1 MRWCGETKGE
11 DGGGGRDGETV
22 REGPPRPRKVND
34 MTNVKRVAV
43 QGEVGSNSDM
53 AVQQM
58 LPGATLVP
66 CESFAAAFDAV
77 HARRADLALIPVE
90 NSTAG
95 RVADPHHL
103 LPDAGLHIVGEH
115 FLPIHFDL
123 VALPQARI
131 EDIKTVRSHVH
142 AFGQCTRLL
151 RQFPWKRHISAD
163 TAGAA
168 REVSELGDPTVAAL
182 APSGVAKTYGLQ
194 TLRENVEDT
203 STNATRFVLLSP
215 TEQITSQ
222 HPAITTL
229 LFRVRNVPAAL
240 YKCLGGFATNS
251 VNITKLESYQLGGTF
266 MASQF
271 YVDIDGH
278 IEDKNVQ
285 LAVEELRF
293 FVTYLNILGCYPAH
307 PFRQKVHPEEE

>member
-1 MRWCGETKGE
+1 
-11 DGGGGRDGETV
+11 
-22 REGPPRPRKVND
+22 
-34 MTNVKRVAV
+34 MTNPKRVAV
-43 QGEVGSNSDM
+43 QGEVGSNSDA

-103 LPDAGLHIVGEH
+103 LPAAGLHIVGEH
-115 FLPIHFDL
+115 FLPIRFDL
-123 VALPQARI
+123 VTLPGTRL
-131 EDIKTVRSHVH
+131 EDIKTVRSHAH

-151 RQFPWKRHISAD
+151 RQYPWHRHISAD

-182 APSGVAKTYGLQ
+182 APAGVADLYGLQ
-194 TLRENVEDT
+194 TLRQNVEDT
-203 STNATRFVLLSP
+203 STNATRFLLLSP
-215 TEQITSQ
+215 TAQITDK
-222 HPAITTL
+222 HPSITTL

-266 MASQF
+266 LASQF

-278 IEDKNVQ
+278 LEDHNVQ

-293 FVTYLNILGCYPAH
+293 FVTYLDILGCYPAH
-307 PFRQKVHPEEE
+307 PFRQQLQTQPE